1 MAKDTT
7 ENPIRLRDWILLVF
21 VLVVMGLLIADI
33 GGNVQDILD
42 RKAEY
47 GTHAGNGIDWREID

>member
-7 ENPIRLRDWILLVF
+7 ENPIRLRGWIILVF

-42 RKAEY
+42 R
-47 GTHAGNGIDWREID
+47 NRELTPASNSSPSKTTP